1 MICSK
6 SYIIDKNFRPLD
18 TKIKLNGGVERK
30 FLVNVIF
37 VLL

>member
-18 TKIKLNGGVERK
+18 TKIKLNGGERK